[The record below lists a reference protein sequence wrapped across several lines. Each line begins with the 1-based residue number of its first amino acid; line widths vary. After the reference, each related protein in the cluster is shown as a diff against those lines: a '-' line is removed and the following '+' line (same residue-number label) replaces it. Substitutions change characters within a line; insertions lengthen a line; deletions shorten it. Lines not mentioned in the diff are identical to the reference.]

1 MCMQVRQVPYRDKM
15 DDEWE
20 LFQKSMKEETVVSM
34 YCFLL
39 PLLLSIFN
47 QQVFTELLQI
57 RPSPQDIQTCTP
69 FNVTIFQVNLG

>member
-1 MCMQVRQVPYRDKM
+1 MQVRQVPYRDKM

-39 PLLLSIFN
+39 PLLLFICN
-47 QQVFTELLQI
+47 QHTLSELLQVKP
-57 RPSPQDIQTCTP
+57 RPKTDRQSCTHT
-69 FNVTIFQVNLG
+69 VKATIFQVNVG